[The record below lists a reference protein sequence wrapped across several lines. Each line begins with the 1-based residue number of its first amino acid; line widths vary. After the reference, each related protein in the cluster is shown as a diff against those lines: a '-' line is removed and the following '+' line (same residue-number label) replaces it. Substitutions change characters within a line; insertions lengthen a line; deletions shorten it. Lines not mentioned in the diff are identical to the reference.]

1 MPAASKALAALV
13 RDAKSRSEF
22 LRSQSGPVMP
32 GGQANST
39 GAAKSSSSNC
49 LTFAPRAGIAS
60 IIIFD

>member
-39 GAAKSSSSNC
+39 GAAKS
-49 LTFAPRAGIAS
+49 
-60 IIIFD
+60 